1 MAQDSIAYG
10 ESLLADIR
18 DRNDKLRSQAKK
30 EAKKEK
36 WKSMAVNIGMDLAN
50 DMFKSKQIAFQ
61 NSEANVQ
68 NKLQIETGHTYANGV
83 IAEHQKADVYKG
95 GVNAYVMD
103 NVKNE
108 LKFEYGKTYAEGN
121 RNELEFNELINSEA
135 AKLFDTRLKEYNGRL
150 TKTKEYLAGGDLSR
164 YNSNI
169 KELSGKGTAQG
180 ALSGLIT
187 KLTGNSNADLYNSQ
201 NEEILRQSKEYQ
213 DTYSS
218 TWKQTRNSTLAKAVA
233 ENMPTDLGMPAPTIG
248 TGYTEKTTDFLGT
261 VHERRVYPVTSNV
274 RNKEGNLVSVTRA
287 MQLTGDGWAKYAANQ
302 QAQDINM
309 NVVAGSLKPEEI
321 SAGKLAYD
329 AIPGKDKAN
338 LRTIFASQIK
348 LESGSDKLSKSDRGY
363 AAQLLLK
370 EEAFVRRL
378 VAAGKMAK
386 KEGWGS
392 NKTGQKIFLQA
403 VKNKIETKGSVSDL
417 GRLNIFDTMFAMQ
430 ELTATNKL
438 VGGKSSGVQELANR
452 PEDMYTAL
460 QGMNSGERNTLFN
473 RLADSVDGGVNYFK
487 GNINSEY
494 FKADIL
500 GFKNIFDNQKEYN
513 LDTDKFNSVSA
524 MLEASITELYNRT
537 PTEKELSLE
546 EEKRKKRREKF
557 SKLSTFGIRGI

>member
-50 DMFKSKQIAFQ
+50 DIFKSKQIAFQ

-68 NKLQIETGHTYANGV
+68 NKLQIETGNNYANGV

-135 AKLFDTRLKEYNGRL
+135 AKLFDTRLKEYNERL
-150 TKTKEYLAGGDLSR
+150 TKTKEYLAGGDLAR

-218 TWKQTRNSTLAKAVA
+218 TWKQTRSSTLAKAVA
-233 ENMPTDLGMPAPTIG
+233 ENMPSDLGMPSPTIG
-248 TGYTEKTTDFLGT
+248 TAYTVESTDLLGNVSKTRVTPVLFT
-261 VHERRVYPVTSNV
+261 VK
-274 RNKEGNLVSVTRA
+274 NKEGKPVQITRA
-287 MQLTGDGWAKYAANQ
+287 MQLGANGYVPYTPSQ
-302 QAQDINM
+302 QAQDIDM
-309 NVVAGSLKPEEI
+309 AMIAGSLN
-321 SAGKLAYD
+321 
-329 AIPGKDKAN
+329 DK
-338 LRTIFASQIK
+338 Q
-348 LESGSDKLSKSDRGY
+348 
-363 AAQLLLK
+363 
-370 EEAFVRRL
+370 
-378 VAAGKMAK
+378 VAAGKIKANDMSTEAK
-386 KEGWGS
+386 QKINKIFEAQILAAHDLKKGEPGYAAMRLQKDEVLARKIMTAGITAQKEEWGTQ
-392 NKTGQKIFLQA
+392 KTGEKVFIKALE
-403 VKNKIETKGSVSDL
+403 NKLKEKGVGSVTDI

-430 ELTATNKL
+430 ELTTTSDL
-438 VGGKSSGVQELANR
+438 RIGKSGMQHLANR
-452 PEDMYTAL
+452 PKDIYTAL
-460 QGMNSGERNTLFN
+460 EGMGAQERNTLFN
-473 RLADSVDGGVNYFK
+473 RLADSVDGGVNYFQ
-487 GNINSEY
+487 GNINSED

-500 GFKNIFDNQKEYN
+500 GFKNIFKNQEKYN
-513 LDTDKFNSVSA
+513 LDKGNFDSVDA
-524 MLEASITELYNRT
+524 MLFESIKELKNRT
-537 PTEKELSLE
+537 TEEKNAAGSLE
-546 EEKRKKRREKF
+546 RREALLE
-557 SKLSTFGIRGI
+557 KLKKMSLIPTL

>member
-68 NKLQIETGHTYANGV
+68 NKLQIETGNNYANGV

-150 TKTKEYLAGGDLSR
+150 TKTKEYLAGGDLAR

-218 TWKQTRNSTLAKAVA
+218 TWKQTRNATLAKAVA
-233 ENMPTDLGMPAPTIG
+233 ENMPTDLGTPAPIVG
-248 TGYTEKTTDFLGT
+248 TAYTEKTTDFLGA
-261 VHERRVYPVTSNV
+261 VQERRVAPVTYTL

-321 SAGKLAYD
+321 AAGKLAYE
-329 AIPGKDKAN
+329 AIPGEDKAN

-348 LESGSDKLSKSDRGY
+348 LESGSDKLSKNDSGY
-363 AAQLLLK
+363 AAQLLFK
-370 EEAFVRRL
+370 EEAFAKRL
-378 VAAGKMAK
+378 VAAGKMAQ

-487 GNINSEY
+487 GNINSED

-513 LDTDKFNSVSA
+513 LDTDKFNSVSK

-546 EEKRKKRREKF
+546 EEKRKKRQEKF
-557 SKLSTFGIRGI
+557 RKLSNFGVRGI

>member
-50 DMFKSKQIAFQ
+50 DIFKSKQIAFQ

-68 NKLQIETGHTYANGV
+68 NKLQIETGNNYANGV

-121 RNELEFNELINSEA
+121 RNELEFNELINSES
-135 AKLFDTRLKEYNGRL
+135 AKLFDTRLKEYNERL
-150 TKTKEYLAGGDLSR
+150 TKTKEYLAGGDLAR

-233 ENMPTDLGMPAPTIG
+233 ENMPTDLGTPAPIVG
-248 TGYTEKTTDFLGT
+248 TAYTEKTTDFLGT
-261 VHERRVYPVTSNV
+261 VQERRVAPVTYTV
-274 RNKEGNLVSVTRA
+274 RNKKGKLVSVTRA

-321 SAGKLAYD
+321 AAGKLAYE

-348 LESGSDKLSKSDRGY
+348 LESGSDKLSKNDRGY

-370 EEAFVRRL
+370 EEAFARRL

-438 VGGKSSGVQELANR
+438 VGGKSSGMQKLANR

-460 QGMNSGERNTLFN
+460 ESMNFAERGKLFN
-473 RLADSVDGGVNYFK
+473 RLKDSVDGGVNYFK
-487 GNINSEY
+487 GNIDERQ
-494 FKADIL
+494 FKSMTL
-500 GFKNIFDNQKEYN
+500 GFENIFKNQKKYN
-513 LDTDKFNSVSA
+513 LDEGKFDSVDA
-524 MLEASITELYNRT
+524 MLFESI
-537 PTEKELSLE
+537 KELKTQTPKEKAAEDAL
-546 EEKRKKRREKF
+546 EKRKAYLEQINN
-557 SKLSTFGIRGI
+557 KLLRTL

>member
-68 NKLQIETGHTYANGV
+68 NKLQIETGNNYANGV

-233 ENMPTDLGMPAPTIG
+233 ENMPTDLGTPAPIVG
-248 TGYTEKTTDFLGT
+248 TAYTEKTTDFLGA
-261 VHERRVYPVTSNV
+261 VQERRVAPVTYTL

-321 SAGKLAYD
+321 AAGKLAYE
-329 AIPGKDKAN
+329 AIPGEDKAN

-348 LESGSDKLSKSDRGY
+348 LESGSDKLSKNDSGY
-363 AAQLLLK
+363 AAQLLFK
-370 EEAFVRRL
+370 EEAFAKRL

-487 GNINSEY
+487 GNINSED

-546 EEKRKKRREKF
+546 EEKRKKRQEKF
-557 SKLSTFGIRGI
+557 RKLSNFGVRGI

>member
-36 WKSMAVNIGMDLAN
+36 WKSVAVNIGMDLAN

-68 NKLQIETGHTYANGV
+68 NKLQIETGNNYANGV

-180 ALSGLIT
+180 ALSGLIS

-218 TWKQTRNSTLAKAVA
+218 AWKQTRNSTLAKAVA
-233 ENMPTDLGMPAPTIG
+233 ENMPSDLGMPAHIIG

-261 VHERRVYPVTSNV
+261 VHERRVHPVTSNV

-287 MQLTGDGWAKYAANQ
+287 MQLTGDGWVKYAANQ

-321 SAGKLAYD
+321 AAGKLAYE
-329 AIPGKDKAN
+329 AIPGEDKAN

-348 LESGSDKLSKSDRGY
+348 LESGSDKLSKNDSGY
-363 AAQLLLK
+363 AAQLLFK
-370 EEAFVRRL
+370 EEAFAKRL

-403 VKNKIETKGSVSDL
+403 VKNKIKTKGSVSDL

>member
-18 DRNDKLRSQAKK
+18 QRNDKLRSKANSDKKKDFWKAQAV
-30 EAKKEK
+30 E
-36 WKSMAVNIGMDLAN
+36 IGMSVAN
-50 DMFKSKQIAFQ
+50 DIFASKQGAFV
-61 NSEANVQ
+61 NSETNVQ
-68 NKLQIETGHTYANGV
+68 NKIAIETGHKYANGV
-83 IAEHQKADVYKG
+83 IDEHTKADAYKG

-108 LKFEYGKTYAEGN
+108 LSFEYGKTYAKGN
-121 RNELEFNELINSEA
+121 RSELEFNELINNEA
-135 AKLFDTRLKEYNGRL
+135 AKVFDTRLTEYNERL
-150 TKTKEYLAGGDLSR
+150 TKTKEYLAGGDLGR
-164 YNSNI
+164 YNANI
-169 KELSGKGTAQG
+169 KELSGKGTARG
-180 ALSGLIT
+180 ALSGFIT

-233 ENMPTDLGMPAPTIG
+233 ENMPTDLGTPAPIVG
-248 TGYTEKTTDFLGT
+248 TAYTEKTTDFLGA
-261 VHERRVYPVTSNV
+261 VQERRVAPVTYTL

-287 MQLTGDGWAKYAANQ
+287 MQLTGDGWVKYAANQ

-321 SAGKLAYD
+321 AAGKLAYE
-329 AIPGKDKAN
+329 AIPGEDKAN

-348 LESGSDKLSKSDRGY
+348 LESGSDKLSKNDSGY
-363 AAQLLLK
+363 AAQLLFK
-370 EEAFVRRL
+370 EEAFAKRL

-513 LDTDKFNSVSA
+513 LDTDKFNSVSK

-546 EEKRKKRREKF
+546 EEKRKKRQEKF
-557 SKLSTFGIRGI
+557 RKLSNFGIRGI

>member
-180 ALSGLIT
+180 ALSGLIS

-218 TWKQTRNSTLAKAVA
+218 AWKHT
-233 ENMPTDLGMPAPTIG
+233 
-248 TGYTEKTTDFLGT
+248 
-261 VHERRVYPVTSNV
+261 
-274 RNKEGNLVSVTRA
+274 
-287 MQLTGDGWAKYAANQ
+287 
-302 QAQDINM
+302 
-309 NVVAGSLKPEEI
+309 
-321 SAGKLAYD
+321 
-329 AIPGKDKAN
+329 
-338 LRTIFASQIK
+338 
-348 LESGSDKLSKSDRGY
+348 
-363 AAQLLLK
+363 
-370 EEAFVRRL
+370 
-378 VAAGKMAK
+378 
-386 KEGWGS
+386 
-392 NKTGQKIFLQA
+392 
-403 VKNKIETKGSVSDL
+403 
-417 GRLNIFDTMFAMQ
+417 
-430 ELTATNKL
+430 
-438 VGGKSSGVQELANR
+438 
-452 PEDMYTAL
+452 
-460 QGMNSGERNTLFN
+460 
-473 RLADSVDGGVNYFK
+473 
-487 GNINSEY
+487 
-494 FKADIL
+494 
-500 GFKNIFDNQKEYN
+500 
-513 LDTDKFNSVSA
+513 
-524 MLEASITELYNRT
+524 
-537 PTEKELSLE
+537 
-546 EEKRKKRREKF
+546 
-557 SKLSTFGIRGI
+557 